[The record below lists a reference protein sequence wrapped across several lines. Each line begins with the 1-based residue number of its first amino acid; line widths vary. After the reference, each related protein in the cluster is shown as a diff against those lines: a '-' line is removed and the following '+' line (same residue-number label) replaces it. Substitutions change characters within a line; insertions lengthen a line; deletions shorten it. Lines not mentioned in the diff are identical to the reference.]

1 MIGRVMNVSGI
12 PYIDFGY
19 RDNNHN
25 QQREK
30 KKKQPDFGDILAN
43 EIKSKKLHYVRRLS
57 DD

>member
-30 KKKQPDFGDILAN
+30 KKKHPDFGDILAN
-43 EIKSKKLHYVRRLS
+43 EIKSKKSHYVRRLS

>member
-43 EIKSKKLHYVRRLS
+43 EIKCKKSHYVRRLS

>member
-1 MIGRVMNVSGI
+1 MNVSGI

-43 EIKSKKLHYVRRLS
+43 EIKSKKSHYVRRLS